1 MSGGVRRIWL
11 CWAALLL
18 LLAATTG
25 AAFLPL
31 GRLNAAV
38 ALTIAAAKALLVLIF
53 FMELKRSSGLVRA
66 FAFAGFFWLLILLTL
81 TSADYLTRRD
91 VPAPWQPESEAHP
104 PVAGQGG

>member
-1 MSGGVRRIWL
+1 MSAALKRIWI

-18 LLAATTG
+18 LLALTTS

-31 GRLNAAV
+31 GRFNAFV
-38 ALTIAAAKALLVLIF
+38 ALAIAACKALLVLIV

-66 FAFAGFFWLLILLTL
+66 FAAAGFFWLLILLTL

-91 VPAPWQPESEAHP
+91 TSAPWQAERDAHP
-104 PVAGQGG
+104 SAGRAL